1 MDTRNGSAPR
11 NEPHGD
17 DRDADDAL
25 SSPEGEVVMRAT
37 DLTVEVSTE
46 HGWVTI
52 VDGVDLSVCRNE
64 IVGLVGESGSGKT
77 VTSLSVMGLLP
88 KNARVKRGKVEVMGE
103 TISTMDERQLSDVR
117 GVKAA
122 MIFQEPRRC
131 LNPAFTVGDQVA
143 ESLRR
148 HRGWSRKRAKQHT
161 IELFELVEIPQAAH
175 RVTQYPHEFSGG
187 MCQRVMLAMAL
198 ACDPMLLIADEPTTA
213 LDVTVQRQVLELIR
227 RLQAELGLGVLL
239 ITHDLGVVAEMCD
252 RVSVMYAGQVV
263 EEADVDSLFHQPRNP
278 YTSALLQSMLE
289 PTRRGEPLGFIPGM
303 VPAPHLFPATC
314 RFQERCVHAVDSVCT
329 KPIELHQV
337 SPVQSSRCA
346 RIDELE
352 LPGVTT

>member
-1 MDTRNGSAPR
+1 MSALETVP
-11 NEPHGD
+11 PPAAADGAD
-17 DRDADDAL
+17 GADDAVL
-25 SSPEGEVVMRAT
+25 RTT

-52 VDGVDLSVCRNE
+52 VDGVDLTVGRNE

-88 KNARVKRGKVEVMGE
+88 KNARISRGTVDVMGSR
-103 TISTMDERQLSDVR
+103 ISALKERQLADVR

-148 HRGWSRKRAKQHT
+148 HRGWSRKRAMQHT
-161 IELFELVEIPQAAH
+161 VELFELVEIPDAAR
-175 RVTQYPHEFSGG
+175 RVRQYPHEFSGG

-227 RLQAELGLGVLL
+227 RLQGELGLGVLL

-252 RVSVMYAGQVV
+252 RVAVMYAGQVV
-263 EEADVDSLFHQPRNP
+263 EQGAADALFHDPSHP

-289 PTRRGEPLGFIPGM
+289 PTRRGEPLGFIPGV
-303 VPAPHLFPATC
+303 VPPPHEFPPTC
-314 RFQERCVHAVDSVCT
+314 RFQARCAHAVDEQCRRPVALR
-329 KPIELHQV
+329 ELSAHHL
-337 SPVQSSRCA
+337 SRCERA
-346 RIDELE
+346 GEID
-352 LPGVTT
+352 LPGVTP

>member
-1 MDTRNGSAPR
+1 MAALQTSAAPYT
-11 NEPHGD
+11 
-17 DRDADDAL
+17 
-25 SSPEGEVVMRAT
+25 GEVVMHAE

-52 VDGVDLSVCRNE
+52 VDGVDLAVRRNE
-64 IVGLVGESGSGKT
+64 VVGLVGESGSGKT

-88 KNARVKRGKVEVMGE
+88 KNGRIKRGSVDVMGQR
-103 TISTMDERQLSDVR
+103 ISDMDEAQLADVR
-117 GVKAA
+117 GVQAA

-148 HRGWSRKRAKQHT
+148 HRGWSRKRAMQHT
-161 IELFELVEIPQAAH
+161 LELFELVEIPQPKH
-175 RVTQYPHEFSGG
+175 RIKQYPHEFSGG

-263 EEADVDSLFHQPRNP
+263 EEAAADTLFHNPKNP

-289 PTRRGEPLGFIPGM
+289 PTRRGEPLGYIPGL
-303 VPAPHLFPATC
+303 VPAPHRFPTTC
-314 RFQERCVHAVDSVCT
+314 RFQDRCLHSVEQTCT
-329 KPIELHQV
+329 KPIALQ
-337 SPVQSSRCA
+337 PVTPDHLSRCA
-346 RIDELE
+346 RIDDLD
-352 LPGVTT
+352 LPGVRA